1 MLAGFE
7 GVQKVTHPEL
17 KRRLDF
23 IGLDETKIKQLK
35 RAWPAIEKNLP
46 VMLEEFYRRVMSDAG
61 LAKIIGDPSNIE
73 RLKNAQRKHWAKLF
87 EGDFDQSFY
96 DDVRRIGKAHER
108 IGLTPESYVS
118 AYNFMLGE
126 ITAVL
131 CKNFARDSQLPT
143 ILIASTNA
151 LLVDVEMAITV
162 YYEETQTTYF
172 NKLQDMSD
180 EFEKTIGTVVSA
192 VSSSAQDMS
201 HASESLIASMGETQG
216 EVEKAKNA
224 AELSADNATTVA
236 GAAEELDSSIREISS
251 QVSRASTISNDV
263 ENSVQQTSETIEALN
278 TAAEQIGTVV
288 ELIDKIASQTNLL
301 ALNATIEAARAG
313 EAGKGFAV
321 VASEVKNL
329 ANQTAKATGD
339 ITDQINNVQQS
350 TVAAVTAIHG
360 VAGQIGN
367 IVEAVTAISA
377 AVEQQA
383 AATTEISGNI
393 NAVSSANRDVN
404 NSLESV
410 NDTAARTN
418 SVASNVSEVSRKL
431 KQNSEQLRSD
441 VDAFITRL
449 TS

>member
-1 MLAGFE
+1 M
-7 GVQKVTHPEL
+7 VHPEL
-17 KRRLDF
+17 KSRLDF
-23 IGLDETKIKQLK
+23 IGLDEPKIKQLK
-35 RAWPAIEKNLP
+35 RAWPVIEKNLP
-46 VMLEEFYRRVMSDAG
+46 GMLDQFYHKVMNNAA
-61 LAKIIGDPSNIE
+61 LAKIVGDPSNID
-73 RLKNAQRKHWAKLF
+73 RLKNAQAKHWAKLF
-87 EGDFDQSFY
+87 DGAFDQSFY

-108 IGLTPESYVS
+108 IGLTPEAYVS

-131 CKNFARDSQLPT
+131 CKNFSRDSQLPLM
-143 ILIASTNA
+143 IIGSTNA
-151 LLVDVEMAITV
+151 LLIDVEMAITV
-162 YYEETQTTYF
+162 YYEETQKTYAD
-172 NKLQDMSD
+172 KLQQMSD

-192 VSSSAQDMS
+192 VSSSAEDMS
-201 HASESLIASMGETQG
+201 QASETLLASMQETQG
-216 EVEKAKNA
+216 EVEKARGA

-251 QVSRASTISNDV
+251 QVSRASTISNEV
-263 ENSVQQTSETIEALN
+263 EVSVQQTSDTIETLN
-278 TAAEQIGTVV
+278 AAAEQIGTVV
-288 ELIDKIASQTNLL
+288 DLIDKIASQTNLL

-339 ITDQINNVQQS
+339 ITAQINNVQQS
-350 TVAAVTAIHG
+350 TVAAVNAIHG
-360 VAGQIGN
+360 VAGQISN
-367 IVEAVTAISA
+367 IVDSVTAISA

-404 NSLESV
+404 GSLETV
-410 NDTAARTN
+410 NGTAQRT
-418 SVASNVSEVSRKL
+418 STVAQNVSDVSRML
-431 KQNSEQLRSD
+431 KQNSEKLRSD
-441 VDAFITRL
+441 VDAFITKL

>member
-1 MLAGFE
+1 M
-7 GVQKVTHPEL
+7 THPEL

-23 IGLDETKIKQLK
+23 IGLDETKINALK

-46 VMLEEFYRRVMSDAG
+46 LMLEEFYRRVMSDAA

-201 HASESLIASMGETQG
+201 
-216 EVEKAKNA
+216 
-224 AELSADNATTVA
+224 
-236 GAAEELDSSIREISS
+236 
-251 QVSRASTISNDV
+251 
-263 ENSVQQTSETIEALN
+263 
-278 TAAEQIGTVV
+278 
-288 ELIDKIASQTNLL
+288 
-301 ALNATIEAARAG
+301 
-313 EAGKGFAV
+313 
-321 VASEVKNL
+321 
-329 ANQTAKATGD
+329 
-339 ITDQINNVQQS
+339 
-350 TVAAVTAIHG
+350 
-360 VAGQIGN
+360 
-367 IVEAVTAISA
+367 
-377 AVEQQA
+377 
-383 AATTEISGNI
+383 
-393 NAVSSANRDVN
+393 
-404 NSLESV
+404 
-410 NDTAARTN
+410 
-418 SVASNVSEVSRKL
+418 
-431 KQNSEQLRSD
+431 
-441 VDAFITRL
+441 
-449 TS
+449 